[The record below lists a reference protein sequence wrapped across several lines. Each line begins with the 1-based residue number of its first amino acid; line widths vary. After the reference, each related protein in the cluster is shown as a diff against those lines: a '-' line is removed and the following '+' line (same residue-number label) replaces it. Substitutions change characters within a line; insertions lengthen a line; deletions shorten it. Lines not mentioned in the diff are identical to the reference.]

1 VNYQILERYDVASYT
16 ALRED
21 LSRLND
27 ALLEDGLTRPQ
38 AVAMVD
44 MVAISSAEMAA
55 SLSYATA
62 RDINLPLVVTPSM
75 FTLSALKTDTVPT
88 RKCTTPARIESGDVD
103 LPDLFLF
110 TSDFDK
116 FIKVFG
122 RDLRLD
128 ALQDSFTERIE
139 KYVDTVTESSVSNA
153 LGISNS
159 RSRSYLFLVAIFW
172 RLRLNIL
179 MQNEDEQANEG
190 DVVNLLERWS
200 VSGVEL
206 GA

>member
-1 VNYQILERYDVASYT
+1 VNYPILERYDVASYSDV
-16 ALRED
+16 REH

-44 MVAISSAEMAA
+44 MVALSSAEMAA
-55 SLSYATA
+55 SLSYAA
-62 RDINLPLVVTPSM
+62 AGDVNLPLVITPSI

-88 RKCTTPARIESGDVD
+88 RKCQTPARIESGDVD

-110 TSDFDK
+110 TSDLDK
-116 FIKVFG
+116 FLKVFG
-122 RDLRLD
+122 RDLHLN
-128 ALQDSFTERIE
+128 ALQDTFTERIE
-139 KYVDTVTESSVSNA
+139 KYVDTLTESSVSNT

-159 RSRSYLFLVAIFW
+159 RGRSYLFVAAIFW

-179 MQNEDEQANEG
+179 MRNEDERANEV
-190 DVVNLLERWS
+190 DVVNLIQRWN

-206 GA
+206 SA